1 MRTKTTAAVLLLG
14 FVVLP
19 PLFYLRTRS
28 WLWKSDSFGS
38 MLMNSDRHLRW
49 QPAMKSRLIL
59 FGTLGLLV
67 ISGAVWFCS
76 SALGG
81 TEYLGN
87 EGVFFQQDASDCGV
101 AALKMI
107 FDRYGVRADYEQIRN
122 RLQTRAS
129 GTDMFNMRELAREE
143 GLASEGWR
151 LAPRDLPAIPLPAIL
166 LVRRNHFVVMERVDS
181 GRALILD
188 PARGRLR
195 LSWRKLLC
203 LWHGE
208 TLLFYK
214 PGVAP
219 DRLGCWFP
227 PSQSQERK

>member
-1 MRTKTTAAVLLLG
+1 MRTKTAAAVLSPG
-14 FVVLP
+14 FVSAASVL
-19 PLFYLRTRS
+19 LTNALGALER
-28 WLWKSDSFGS
+28 DSFGS
-38 MLMNSDRHLRW
+38 TLMNSNRHLGF
-49 QPAMKSRLIL
+49 QPARKSRLIL
-59 FGTLGLLV
+59 FGILGLLV
-67 ISGAVWFCS
+67 IFGAVWFCS

-81 TEYLGN
+81 TEYLGS
-87 EGVFFQQDASDCGV
+87 EGVFFQQDSNDCGV

-129 GTDMFNMRELAREE
+129 GTDMLNMRELAREE

-151 LAPRDLPAIPLPAIL
+151 LAPHDLPAIPLPAIL
-166 LVRRNHFVVMERVDS
+166 LVRRNHFVVVERVDS
-181 GRALILD
+181 DRALILD

-195 LSWRKLLC
+195 LSCRKLLC

-214 PGVAP
+214 PGAAP
-219 DRLGCWFP
+219 DRPGCWFP